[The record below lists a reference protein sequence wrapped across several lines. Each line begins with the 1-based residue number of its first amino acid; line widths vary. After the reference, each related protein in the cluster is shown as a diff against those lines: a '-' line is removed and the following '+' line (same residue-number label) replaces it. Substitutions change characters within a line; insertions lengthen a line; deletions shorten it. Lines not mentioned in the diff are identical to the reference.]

1 MSTELANKKA
11 DAHFCVALR
20 HKVRIRLHPSMALDC
35 RIVFHNQKTTLPLHN
50 LLKDIDFLNL
60 KSPQD
65 SEDRICILRA
75 NITEK
80 TIP

>member
-1 MSTELANKKA
+1 
-11 DAHFCVALR
+11 
-20 HKVRIRLHPSMALDC
+20 MALDC
-35 RIVFHNQKTTLPLHN
+35 RIAFHNQKTTLPLHN